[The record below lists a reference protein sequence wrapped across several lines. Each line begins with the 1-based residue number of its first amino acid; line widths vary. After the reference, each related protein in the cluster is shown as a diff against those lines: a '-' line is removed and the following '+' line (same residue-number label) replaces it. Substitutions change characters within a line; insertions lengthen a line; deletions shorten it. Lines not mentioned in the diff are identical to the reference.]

1 MEENSVLAQTETSG
15 IVYSFRRCHSLSSF
29 GSMESTKDHSAFQKR
44 GEYQVCWVFMTSICR
59 EMWFVVM
66 PAVEKLIIQA
76 YGRPVS

>member
-1 MEENSVLAQTETSG
+1 
-15 IVYSFRRCHSLSSF
+15 
-29 GSMESTKDHSAFQKR
+29 MESTKDHSAFQKR